1 MRTTRFEPAVF
12 EPAVTKDGHGGGL
25 AGEGGDGEQ
34 EGSRGP
40 RGALLRQRTSLATW

>member
-1 MRTTRFEPAVF
+1 MRTTTF

-34 EGSRGP
+34 E
-40 RGALLRQRTSLATW
+40 L